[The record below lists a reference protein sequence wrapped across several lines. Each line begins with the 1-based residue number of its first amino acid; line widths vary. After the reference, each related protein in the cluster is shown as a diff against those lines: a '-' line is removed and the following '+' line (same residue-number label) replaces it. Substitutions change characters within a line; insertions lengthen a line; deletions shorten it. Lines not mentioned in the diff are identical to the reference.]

1 MRIAQV
7 APLWEEVPPKKYGGT
22 ERIVSYLTEE
32 LVRLGHNV
40 VLFASGDSAT
50 SAQLESV
57 WPVSF
62 RKTPPR
68 FDPSVLTLAHVGK
81 ALEDCRSFDIIHNHL
96 GVQAFPLLAASA
108 TPSVTTV
115 HDGFT
120 KENLVSFEKY
130 PQLPVVSIS
139 KAQRDLSVATTYQ
152 ATVYHGLPMDEYPF
166 SAAPDTT
173 RPYLA
178 FLGRMSAEKA
188 PHLAIETA
196 RRSGWRLKM
205 AAKIANHEVHYWKAC
220 VEPLV
225 DGDQIQY
232 LGELG
237 HAAKTELIGGAA
249 ALLFPIQWKEPFGLV
264 MIESLACGTP
274 VLAFRNGSVPEVIR
288 HGDTGFVVNSVDN
301 MVRMTARISELS
313 REECRA
319 DVRLRFSD
327 HVMAKNYLTVYN
339 SIIDRVL
346 RSNQQVDEEEAKF
359 AVSVIPWDTPN
370 PRGHQLFGR
379 QAET

>member
-7 APLWEEVPPKKYGGT
+7 APLWEEVPPRKYGGT

-32 LVRLGHNV
+32 LVRIGHDV
-40 VLFASGDSAT
+40 VLFASGDSTTA
-50 SAQLESV
+50 AQLESV

-62 RKTPPR
+62 RKAPPR

-81 ALEDCRSFDIIHNHL
+81 ALERDRSFDVIHNHV
-96 GVQAFPLLAASA
+96 GVQAFPLLAAST
-108 TPSVTTV
+108 TPSVTTI

-120 KENLVSFEKY
+120 RENLVHFERY
-130 PQLPVVSIS
+130 RGLPVVSIS
-139 KAQRDLSVATTYQ
+139 NSQRAQSQHTAYR
-152 ATVYHGLPMDEYPF
+152 ATVHHGLPMGDYPF
-166 SAAPDTT
+166 SASPDTA
-173 RPYLA
+173 RPYLV
-178 FLGRMSAEKA
+178 FLGRMSPEKA

-205 AAKIANHEVHYWKAC
+205 AAKIGSHEIAYWKEC
-220 VEPLV
+220 VEPFV
-225 DGDQIQY
+225 DGDQVQY

-288 HGDTGFVVNSVDN
+288 HAHTGFVVNSVDK
-301 MVRMTARISELS
+301 MVRMTERLSELS
-313 REECRA
+313 RQECRTY
-319 DVRLRFSD
+319 VHLRFSD
-327 HVMAKNYLTVYN
+327 RVMATNYLRVYN
-339 SIIDRVL
+339 SIITGSPGLDL
-346 RSNQQVDEEEAKF
+346 RTGEEA
-359 AVSVIPWDTPN
+359 ANT
-370 PRGHQLFGR
+370 
-379 QAET
+379 AAA

>member
-32 LVRLGHNV
+32 LVRLGHDV
-40 VLFASGDSAT
+40 VLFASGDSVT

-68 FDPSVLTLAHVGK
+68 LDPSVLTLAHVGK
-81 ALEDCRSFDIIHNHL
+81 VVERGRSFDIIHNHI
-96 GVQAFPLLAASA
+96 GVQAFPLLAASSIPA
-108 TPSVTTV
+108 VTTI

-120 KENLVSFEKY
+120 KENLVHFEKHA
-130 PQLPVVSIS
+130 QLPIVSIS
-139 KAQRDLSVATTYQ
+139 NAQRALSQNIAYHS
-152 ATVYHGLPMDEYPF
+152 TVHHGLPLGEYPF
-166 SAAPDTT
+166 SAAPDTGK
-173 RPYLA
+173 PYLV
-178 FLGRMSAEKA
+178 FLGRMSPEKA

-205 AAKIANHEVHYWKAC
+205 AAKIARHEVDYWKKC
-220 VEPLV
+220 IEPLV
-225 DGDQIQY
+225 DGDQVQY

-237 HAAKTELIGGAA
+237 HAAKTELMCGAA

-288 HGDTGFVVNSVDN
+288 HGHTGFVVNSVDS
-301 MVRMTARISELS
+301 MVRMTKRLSELS
-313 REECRA
+313 RQECRA

-327 HVMAKNYLTVYN
+327 QVMATNYLNVY
-339 SIIDRVL
+339 S
-346 RSNQQVDEEEAKF
+346 
-359 AVSVIPWDTPN
+359 SVIARSLCSGQEVDVEDAKT
-370 PRGHQLFGR
+370 
-379 QAET
+379 AAA

>member
-7 APLWEEVPPKKYGGT
+7 APLWEEVPPRKYGGT

-32 LVRLGHNV
+32 LVRLGHDV
-40 VLFASGDSAT
+40 VLFASGDSMT

-68 FDPSVLTLAHVGK
+68 LDPSVLTLAHVGR
-81 ALEDCRSFDIIHNHL
+81 ALEHGRSFDIIHNHV
-96 GVQAFPLLAASA
+96 GVQAFPLMAAST
-108 TPSVTTV
+108 TPSVTTI

-120 KENLVSFEKY
+120 RENLVHFEKY
-130 PQLPVVSIS
+130 RELPVVSIS
-139 KAQRDLSVATTYQ
+139 NAQRALSQNIAYQ
-152 ATVYHGLPMDEYPF
+152 ATVHHGLPLRDYPF
-166 SAAPDTT
+166 SAAPDTAS
-173 RPYLA
+173 PYLV
-178 FLGRMSAEKA
+178 FLGRMSLEKA

-205 AAKIANHEVHYWKAC
+205 AAKIASHEIDYFKEC

-225 DGDQIQY
+225 DGDQVQY

-237 HAAKTELIGGAA
+237 HAAKIELISGAA

-288 HGDTGFVVNSVDN
+288 HGHTGFVVNSVDN
-301 MVRMTARISELS
+301 MVRMTARISDLS
-313 REECRA
+313 RQECRA

-327 HVMAKNYLTVYN
+327 QVMAANYLSVY
-339 SIIDRVL
+339 SAIIA
-346 RSNQQVDEEEAKF
+346 RSLGSDQEADEENAKI
-359 AVSVIPWDTPN
+359 A
-370 PRGHQLFGR
+370 
-379 QAET
+379 AA

>member
-32 LVRLGHNV
+32 LVRLGHDV
-40 VLFASGDSAT
+40 VLFASGDSVT

-81 ALEDCRSFDIIHNHL
+81 VLERSRSFDIIHNHI
-96 GVQAFPLLAASA
+96 GVQAFPLLAASSI
-108 TPSVTTV
+108 PSVTTI

-120 KENLVSFEKY
+120 KENLVHFEKHA
-130 PQLPVVSIS
+130 QLPVVSIS
-139 KAQRDLSVATTYQ
+139 NAQRVLSQTIGYH
-152 ATVYHGLPMDEYPF
+152 ATVHHGLPLGDYPF
-166 SAAPDTT
+166 SAVPDTA
-173 RPYLA
+173 RPYLV
-178 FLGRMSAEKA
+178 FLGRMSPEKA

-205 AAKIANHEVHYWKAC
+205 AAKIARHEVDYWKKC
-220 VEPLV
+220 IEPLV
-225 DGDQIQY
+225 DGDQVQY

-237 HAAKTELIGGAA
+237 HAAKIELISGAA

-274 VLAFRNGSVPEVIR
+274 VLAFRNGSVAEVVR
-288 HGDTGFVVNSVDN
+288 HGHTGFVVTSVEQL
-301 MVRMTARISELS
+301 VRAIGRISEID

-327 HVMAKNYLTVYN
+327 DVMARSYL
-339 SIIDRVL
+339 
-346 RSNQQVDEEEAKF
+346 
-359 AVSVIPWDTPN
+359 SV
-370 PRGHQLFGR
+370 
-379 QAET
+379 